1 MRNGK
6 NIFEEKEMSY
16 LHDYIA
22 RIKATK
28 KLAREKNVPV
38 WLIPFAN
45 SVGLILLTAVY
56 LGVYTLVALV
66 DMEKNMDY
74 VPVWWKISIV
84 HADWLPLIYFAV
96 ICLTMLD
103 KMLITIII
111 VQSAITKSIF
121 EIIQKADHKIWR
133 KTGKD
138 SFIANKIWWLQQK
151 WVGLNKRIRAMII
164 IQFLIVFVSWTV
176 LR

>member
-1 MRNGK
+1 
-6 NIFEEKEMSY
+6 MSY

-74 VPVWWKISIV
+74 VPVWWKILV
-84 HADWLPLIYFAV
+84 GHADWLPLIYFAV
-96 ICLTMLD
+96 ICLAMLD
-103 KMLITIII
+103 KVLITIII

>member
-1 MRNGK
+1 
-6 NIFEEKEMSY
+6 MSY

-74 VPVWWKISIV
+74 VPVWWNMLVV
-84 HADWLPLIYFAV
+84 HADWIPLIYFAV
-96 ICLTMLD
+96 ISLTMLD
-103 KMLITIII
+103 KVLITIII
-111 VQSAITKSIF
+111 IQSAITKSIF
-121 EIIQKADHKIWR
+121 EIIQKTDHKIWR

-138 SFIANKIWWLQQK
+138 SYIANKIWWLQQK
-151 WVGLNKRIRAMII
+151 WIGLDKRIRAMII
-164 IQFLIVFVSWTV
+164 IQFLIAFISWRYFF
-176 LR
+176 LMN

>member
-1 MRNGK
+1 MTY
-6 NIFEEKEMSY
+6 F
-16 LHDYIA
+16 HDYIA

-28 KLAREKNVPV
+28 KLARDKNVPV

-66 DMEKNMDY
+66 DMEKNMAH
-74 VPVWWKISIV
+74 VPAWWKMLVI
-84 HADWLPLIYFAV
+84 HADWIPLIYFAV
-96 ICLTMLD
+96 ISLTMLD
-103 KMLITIII
+103 KVLIIIITI
-111 VQSAITKSIF
+111 QSEITKSIF

-133 KTGKD
+133 RTGKD

-151 WVGLNKRIRAMII
+151 WVGLDKRIRVMII
-164 IQFLIVFVSWTV
+164 IQFLIVFVSWRYFLV
-176 LR
+176 N

>member
-1 MRNGK
+1 MK
-6 NIFEEKEMSY
+6 Y

-45 SVGLILLTAVY
+45 SVGLILLAAVY

-74 VPVWWKISIV
+74 VPVWWKILVV
-84 HADWLPLIYFAV
+84 HADLLPLIYFAV

-103 KMLITIII
+103 KVLITIII

>member
-1 MRNGK
+1 
-6 NIFEEKEMSY
+6 
-16 LHDYIA
+16 
-22 RIKATK
+22 
-28 KLAREKNVPV
+28 
-38 WLIPFAN
+38 
-45 SVGLILLTAVY
+45 
-56 LGVYTLVALV
+56 
-66 DMEKNMDY
+66 
-74 VPVWWKISIV
+74 
-84 HADWLPLIYFAV
+84 LPLIYFAV

-103 KMLITIII
+103 KVLITIII

>member
-1 MRNGK
+1 MT
-6 NIFEEKEMSY
+6 Y
-16 LHDYIA
+16 PYDYIA

-56 LGVYTLVALV
+56 LGVYTLVVLV

-74 VPVWWKISIV
+74 VPAWWKMLVV
-84 HADWLPLIYFAV
+84 HADWIPLIYFAV
-96 ICLTMLD
+96 ISLTMLD
-103 KMLITIII
+103 KVLITIII
-111 VQSAITKSIF
+111 IQSAITKSIF
-121 EIIQKADHKIWR
+121 KIIQKTDHKIWR

-138 SFIANKIWWLQQK
+138 SYIANKIWWLQQK
-151 WVGLNKRIRAMII
+151 WVGLDKRIRAMII
-164 IQFLIVFVSWTV
+164 IQFPIAFISW
-176 LR
+176 RYFF

>member
-1 MRNGK
+1 
-6 NIFEEKEMSY
+6 MSY

-45 SVGLILLTAVY
+45 SVGLTLLAAVY

-74 VPVWWKISIV
+74 VPVWWKILV
-84 HADWLPLIYFAV
+84 GHADWLPLIYFAV

-103 KMLITIII
+103 KVLITIII

-151 WVGLNKRIRAMII
+151 WVGLNKRIRAMIV

>member
-1 MRNGK
+1 
-6 NIFEEKEMSY
+6 MSY
-16 LHDYIA
+16 FNDYIA

-66 DMEKNMDY
+66 DIEKNMDY
-74 VPVWWKISIV
+74 VPVWWNMLVV
-84 HADWLPLIYFAV
+84 HADWIPLIYFAV
-96 ICLTMLD
+96 ISLTMLD
-103 KMLITIII
+103 KVLITIII
-111 VQSAITKSIF
+111 IQSAITKSIF
-121 EIIQKADHKIWR
+121 KIIQKTDHKIWR

-138 SFIANKIWWLQQK
+138 SYIANKIWWLQQK
-151 WVGLNKRIRAMII
+151 WIGLDKRIRVMII
-164 IQFLIVFVSWTV
+164 IQSLIAFISW
-176 LR
+176 RYFF

>member
-1 MRNGK
+1 MK
-6 NIFEEKEMSY
+6 Y

-45 SVGLILLTAVY
+45 SVGLILLAAVY

-74 VPVWWKISIV
+74 VPVWWKILV
-84 HADWLPLIYFAV
+84 GHADWLPLIYFAV
-96 ICLTMLD
+96 ICLAMLD
-103 KMLITIII
+103 KVLITIII

>member
-1 MRNGK
+1 MTYP
-6 NIFEEKEMSY
+6 F
-16 LHDYIA
+16 DYIA

-56 LGVYTLVALV
+56 LGVYTLVVLV

-74 VPVWWKISIV
+74 VPAWWKMLVV
-84 HADWLPLIYFAV
+84 HADLIPLIYFAV
-96 ICLTMLD
+96 ISLTMLD
-103 KMLITIII
+103 KVLITIII
-111 VQSAITKSIF
+111 IQSAITKSIF
-121 EIIQKADHKIWR
+121 KIIQKTDHKIWR

-138 SFIANKIWWLQQK
+138 SYIANKIWWLQQK
-151 WVGLNKRIRAMII
+151 WVGLDKRISVMII
-164 IQFLIVFVSWTV
+164 IQFLIAFISW
-176 LR
+176 RYFF

>member
-1 MRNGK
+1 MT
-6 NIFEEKEMSY
+6 Y
-16 LHDYIA
+16 PYDYIA

-56 LGVYTLVALV
+56 LGVYTLVVLV

-74 VPVWWKISIV
+74 VPAWWKMLVV
-84 HADWLPLIYFAV
+84 HADWIPLIYFTV
-96 ICLTMLD
+96 ITLTMLD
-103 KMLITIII
+103 KVLITIII
-111 VQSAITKSIF
+111 IQSAITKSIF
-121 EIIQKADHKIWR
+121 KIIQKTDHKIWR

-138 SFIANKIWWLQQK
+138 SYIANKIWWLQQK
-151 WVGLNKRIRAMII
+151 WVGLDKRIRAMII
-164 IQFLIVFVSWTV
+164 IQFLIAFISW
-176 LR
+176 RYFF

>member
-1 MRNGK
+1 MTY
-6 NIFEEKEMSY
+6 F
-16 LHDYIA
+16 HDYIA

-45 SVGLILLTAVY
+45 SVGL
-56 LGVYTLVALV
+56 LV
-66 DMEKNMDY
+66 
-74 VPVWWKISIV
+74 V
-84 HADWLPLIYFAV
+84 HADWIPLIYFAV
-96 ICLTMLD
+96 ISLTMLD
-103 KMLITIII
+103 KVLIIIITI
-111 VQSAITKSIF
+111 QSEITKSIF

-151 WVGLNKRIRAMII
+151 WVGLDKRIRVMII
-164 IQFLIVFVSWTV
+164 IQFLIVFVSWRYFLV
-176 LR
+176 N

>member
-1 MRNGK
+1 
-6 NIFEEKEMSY
+6 MSY

-74 VPVWWKISIV
+74 VPVWWKILV
-84 HADWLPLIYFAV
+84 GHADWLPLIYFAV

-103 KMLITIII
+103 KVLITIII

-164 IQFLIVFVSWTV
+164 IQFLIAFISWKYFF
-176 LR
+176 

>member
-1 MRNGK
+1 
-6 NIFEEKEMSY
+6 MSY

-74 VPVWWKISIV
+74 VPVWWKILV
-84 HADWLPLIYFAV
+84 GHADWLPLIYFAV

-103 KMLITIII
+103 KVLITIII

-164 IQFLIVFVSWTV
+164 IQFLIAFVSWTV

>member
-1 MRNGK
+1 MT
-6 NIFEEKEMSY
+6 Y
-16 LHDYIA
+16 PYDYIA

-56 LGVYTLVALV
+56 LGVYTLVVLV

-74 VPVWWKISIV
+74 VPAWWKMLIV
-84 HADWLPLIYFAV
+84 HADWIPLIYFTV
-96 ICLTMLD
+96 ITLTMLD
-103 KMLITIII
+103 KVLITIII
-111 VQSAITKSIF
+111 IQSAITKSIF
-121 EIIQKADHKIWR
+121 KIIQKTDHKIWR

-138 SFIANKIWWLQQK
+138 SYIANKIWWLQQK
-151 WVGLNKRIRAMII
+151 WVGLDKRIRAMII
-164 IQFLIVFVSWTV
+164 IQFLIAFISW
-176 LR
+176 RYFF

>member
-1 MRNGK
+1 MK
-6 NIFEEKEMSY
+6 Y
-16 LHDYIA
+16 LNDYIA

-28 KLAREKNVPV
+28 KLARDKNVPV
-38 WLIPFAN
+38 WLIPLAN
-45 SVGLILLTAVY
+45 SVGLILLTTVY

-74 VPVWWKISIV
+74 VPVWWKILV
-84 HADWLPLIYFAV
+84 GHADWLPLIYFAV

-103 KMLITIII
+103 KVLITIII

>member
-1 MRNGK
+1 MT
-6 NIFEEKEMSY
+6 Y
-16 LHDYIA
+16 PYDYIA

-74 VPVWWKISIV
+74 VPVWWKILV
-84 HADWLPLIYFAV
+84 GHADWLPLIYFAV

-103 KMLITIII
+103 KVLITIII

-164 IQFLIVFVSWTV
+164 IQFLIVFVSWTI

>member
-1 MRNGK
+1 
-6 NIFEEKEMSY
+6 MSY

-45 SVGLILLTAVY
+45 SVGLILLAAVY

-74 VPVWWKISIV
+74 VPVWWKILV
-84 HADWLPLIYFAV
+84 GHADWLPLIYFAV

-103 KMLITIII
+103 KVLITIII

>member
-1 MRNGK
+1 MK
-6 NIFEEKEMSY
+6 Y

-45 SVGLILLTAVY
+45 SVGLILLAAVY

-74 VPVWWKISIV
+74 VPVWWKILV
-84 HADWLPLIYFAV
+84 GHADWLPLIYFAV

-103 KMLITIII
+103 KVLITIII

>member
-1 MRNGK
+1 MK
-6 NIFEEKEMSY
+6 Y

-45 SVGLILLTAVY
+45 SVGLILLAAVY

-74 VPVWWKISIV
+74 VPVWWKILV
-84 HADWLPLIYFAV
+84 GHADWLPLIYFAV
-96 ICLTMLD
+96 MCLTMLD
-103 KMLITIII
+103 KVLITIII

>member
-1 MRNGK
+1 MK
-6 NIFEEKEMSY
+6 Y

-74 VPVWWKISIV
+74 VPVWWKILV
-84 HADWLPLIYFAV
+84 GHADWLPLIYFAV

-103 KMLITIII
+103 KVLITIII

>member
-1 MRNGK
+1 MT
-6 NIFEEKEMSY
+6 Y
-16 LHDYIA
+16 PYDYIA

-56 LGVYTLVALV
+56 LGVYTLVVLV

-74 VPVWWKISIV
+74 VPAWWKMLVV
-84 HADWLPLIYFAV
+84 HADWIPLIYFAV
-96 ICLTMLD
+96 ITLAILD
-103 KMLITIII
+103 KVLITIII
-111 VQSAITKSIF
+111 IQSAITKSIF
-121 EIIQKADHKIWR
+121 KIIQKTDHKIWR

-138 SFIANKIWWLQQK
+138 SYIANKIWWLQQK
-151 WVGLNKRIRAMII
+151 WVGLDKRIRVMII
-164 IQFLIVFVSWTV
+164 IQFLIAFISW
-176 LR
+176 RYFF

>member
-1 MRNGK
+1 MT
-6 NIFEEKEMSY
+6 Y
-16 LHDYIA
+16 PYDYIA

-56 LGVYTLVALV
+56 LGVYTLVVLV

-74 VPVWWKISIV
+74 VPAWWKMLVV
-84 HADWLPLIYFAV
+84 HADWIPLIYFAM
-96 ICLTMLD
+96 ISLTMLD
-103 KMLITIII
+103 KVLITIII
-111 VQSAITKSIF
+111 TQSAITKSIF
-121 EIIQKADHKIWR
+121 KIIQKTDHKIWR

-138 SFIANKIWWLQQK
+138 SYIANKIWWLQQK
-151 WVGLNKRIRAMII
+151 WVGLDKRIRVMII
-164 IQFLIVFVSWTV
+164 IQFLIAFISW
-176 LR
+176 RYFF